1 MNSTVALV
9 IGSGSV
15 KCAAALGLQRA
26 LTRAGIEIDLVAG
39 CSGGALYA
47 AQIALGIDTATAIEM
62 TRRMWTHEITAKTN
76 RRSVLSM
83 MLPRVFGFSPE
94 FGLRDDRLVMQRL
107 NEAFGGKTFADA
119 KIPLHIAA
127 TDFQTGE
134 QVVMS
139 SGNLVDA
146 LRASIAMPFVFK
158 PWRVGDRL
166 LTDGYL
172 SDPLPIGVAI
182 KEGAEVIVAIG
193 FESPAQT
200 HITSPMRFAFQI
212 SSIMTNNLLKA
223 NYAFHSLAHY
233 SEVIAIVPEFRDR
246 IRLFDTDKIE
256 RIIEDGERATEEQI
270 PYLKK
275 LLVGGG

>member
-1 MNSTVALV
+1 MNSKVALV

-15 KCAAALGLQRA
+15 KCAAALGLQRV
-26 LTRAGIEIDLVAG
+26 LTREGIDIDLVVG

-47 AQIALGIDTATAIEM
+47 TQIALGIDADTAIEM
-62 TRRMWTHEITAKTN
+62 TRRMWTREITARTN
-76 RRSVLSM
+76 RRSLLSM
-83 MLPRVFGFSPE
+83 MLPRVFGFTEE

-107 NEAFGGKTFADA
+107 NEAFGDKSFDQT
-119 KIPLHIAA
+119 KIPLFIAA
-127 TDFQTGE
+127 TDFRSGD
-134 QVVMS
+134 QVVLS

-182 KEGAEVIVAIG
+182 KEGAQVIVAIG
-193 FESPAQT
+193 FESPQQT
-200 HITSPMRFAFQI
+200 HVNSAMRFAFQV
-212 SSIMTNNLLKA
+212 SSIMTNNLLKS

-233 SEVIAIVPEFRDR
+233 SEVVAIVPEFRER

-256 RIIEDGERATEEQI
+256 MIIEAGERATQEQI

-275 LLVGGG
+275 VLAAEQ